1 MEAIGTSQ
9 QEQQGFHPE
18 QVQPLHS
25 PTLTHHPG
33 DQEQY
38 LEESVQA
45 FIPSLL
51 RSPHVCT

>member
-33 DQEQY
+33 DQEHY
-38 LEESVQA
+38 LEESV
-45 FIPSLL
+45 PSFPVRLL
-51 RSPHVCT
+51 RFPHVCT